1 MHTVKKMSGTYVHA
15 YVCTCAYACVYMHV
29 CLCVLNVEVGTDMGM
44 YVHIPLIIISV
55 SPWLSD
61 RIST

>member
-1 MHTVKKMSGTYVHA
+1 MHVCVHM
-15 YVCTCAYACVYMHV
+15 YMCECVHVCMHASV

-55 SPWLSD
+55 FP
-61 RIST
+61 